1 VGIYVFSNFLKGV
14 IIMSAKQTHDK
25 LAAKKAA
32 VIGSSSKSRTPL
44 WAGLA
49 CVAMLAAG
57 AFWYFSA
64 GSATSPVAPAAVAA
78 VAGKTVSM
86 PAALFDDGKAH
97 YYEHKDGNIAIRY
110 FVLKS
115 SDGVIRAAFDACDVC
130 WRAGKGYAQDG
141 DFMVCG
147 NCGQRFKSTKVN
159 EVKGGCNPAPLDRRL
174 ENGTVVIQVS
184 DILGGKGYFDYS
196 KKG

>member
-1 VGIYVFSNFLKGV
+1 V

-32 VIGSSSKSRTPL
+32 VIGSSSNSRAPL

-49 CVAMLAAG
+49 CVAVLAAG

-64 GSATSPVAPAAVAA
+64 GSVTSPAAPAAVAA
-78 VAGKTVSM
+78 VAGETASM
-86 PAALFDDGKAH
+86 PAAMFDDGKAR
-97 YYEHKDGNIAIRY
+97 YFEHKGGSITIRY

-130 WRAGKGYAQDG
+130 WRGGKGYAQDG
-141 DFMVCG
+141 DFMVCR
-147 NCGQRFKSTKVN
+147 NCGQRFKSTQVN
-159 EVKGGCNPAPLDRRL
+159 EVKGGCNPAPLDRRV
-174 ENGTVVIQVS
+174 ENGTVVIQAS

>member
-1 VGIYVFSNFLKGV
+1 V
-14 IIMSAKQTHDK
+14 IIMSAKQSHDK

-32 VIGSSSKSRTPL
+32 VIGSSSKRRTPL

-49 CVAMLAAG
+49 CVAVLAAG

-64 GSATSPVAPAAVAA
+64 GSATSPVAPATVAA
-78 VAGKTVSM
+78 VAGETVSM
-86 PAALFDDGKAH
+86 PAALFDDGKAR
-97 YYEHKDGNIAIRY
+97 YYEHKVGNITIRY

-115 SDGVIRAAFDACDVC
+115 SDGIIRAAFDACDVC
-130 WRAGKGYAQDG
+130 WPAGKGYAQDG

-159 EVKGGCNPAPLDRRL
+159 EVKGGCNPAPLDRRV
-174 ENGTVVIQVS
+174 ENGTVVIRVS
-184 DILGGKGYFDYS
+184 GILAGKGYFDYS

>member
-1 VGIYVFSNFLKGV
+1 MRPQSLRRRSSVPAS
-14 IIMSAKQTHDK
+14 SASHHAPFRLRGFAVVALV
-25 LAAKKAA
+25 LAVSAA
-32 VIGSSSKSRTPL
+32 TPL
-44 WAGLA
+44 
-49 CVAMLAAG
+49 VAFALG
-57 AFWYFSA
+57 N
-64 GSATSPVAPAAVAA
+64 GKLQIHHVNVDQGDGILLISPL
-78 VAGKTVSM
+78 GQT
-86 PAALFDDGKAH
+86 ALFDDGKAR
-97 YYEHKDGNIAIRY
+97 YFEHKDGGIAIRY
-110 FVLKS
+110 FVIKS

-147 NCGQRFKSTKVN
+147 NCGQRFKSTQVN